1 MEPKLLD
8 MPLDSIVK
16 PGPKLLDMPLD
27 PEPREAGQT
36 GLHGDFQPV
45 QGDHLPGKHEELNH
59 DSIVKTMVK
68 PSRPLTNDDGSME
81 KMEELDYDLIV
92 QQALL
97 ECGVL
102 ESDGSF
108 KDLCLV
114 EDDFDPDAL
123 IAQVAETVRL
133 RVAIDSG
140 ATANVA
146 HPQSLPANVH
156 VVPYTGNQH
165 FRGANNSRI
174 ERYGHAETV
183 LENANG
189 KVGCGW
195 ELCDVGRA
203 LHSVSTVCGPEDHPT
218 GKQDVLFNNKLGVV
232 VPPGVVAAILR
243 RIKPVAHY
251 PRDGNLYVG
260 EFDMSSFPRQG
271 LAA

>member
-1 MEPKLLD
+1 MEK
-8 MPLDSIVK
+8 K
-16 PGPKLLDMPLD
+16 E
-27 PEPREAGQT
+27 EP
-36 GLHGDFQPV
+36 V
-45 QGDHLPGKHEELNH
+45 
-59 DSIVKTMVK
+59 
-68 PSRPLTNDDGSME
+68 E

-97 ECGVL
+97 ECGIL
-102 ESDGSF
+102 EGEDGTSRG
-108 KDLCLV
+108 LCLV
-114 EDDFDPDAL
+114 ENDFDPDAL
-123 IAQVAETVRL
+123 IAEVAERVRL

-146 HPQSLPANVH
+146 HPKELPANVH
-156 VVPYTGNQH
+156 VTPYTGGQH

-174 ERYGHAETV
+174 ERYGSAETI
-183 LENANG
+183 LENDVG

-195 ELCDVGRA
+195 ELFDVGRA
-203 LHSVSTVCGPEDHPT
+203 LHSVLTVCGPEDHPT

-260 EFDMSSFPRQG
+260 EFTMSSFPRQG
-271 LAA
+271 AAA